1 MINIHTSSPVASSSS
16 PVDHLF
22 ACHRRIEE
30 RLDTLERVGPRLLD
44 RTDQALAALEA
55 VFWFFDS
62 SGIIHT
68 ADEEESFFPRVAA
81 SLTPAEQELV
91 DTLQTQHQQ
100 AEALYDELKSHV
112 HNVGKSPTP
121 ADQQRYIDLAGRL
134 CALYRD
140 HIRNEDAHFPVI
152 AARALSP
159 ADLAAIDREM
169 KSRRGQ

>member
-1 MINIHTSSPVASSSS
+1 MINIHTSSPVATVGS
-16 PVDHLF
+16 PVDHLY

-30 RLDTLERVGPRLLD
+30 RLATLERVGPHLLD
-44 RTDQALAALEA
+44 RTEEALAALQA

-100 AEALYDELKSHV
+100 AETLYDELKSFV
-112 HNVGKSPTP
+112 HGLPSSPTP
-121 ADQQRYIDLAGRL
+121 ADQQHYLDLAARL
-134 CALYRD
+134 CSLYRD
-140 HIRNEDAHFPVI
+140 HIRQEDAQFAGI

-159 ADLAAIDREM
+159 ADLAAIGREM
-169 KSRRGQ
+169 KMRRGQ